1 MSEWSRSRQRSRRS
15 CIPADLN
22 AGHAAQDR
30 ALCATRHHPDGG
42 CGFAVVLGSRRQG
55 DEARVM
61 GIKMITVCRWVAATL
76 LGITAVACTS
86 TDADTNNL
94 PPLGDSFNCDD
105 PIDVLQQPPDAY
117 TTVADVVALP
127 VTGDRPQG
135 GRVGPDND
143 AGSRRAF
150 SKMGLLV
157 RPATTFQIH
166 VAPSSQ
172 EHVDSVG
179 QRRCQ
184 RARQFDRRFVVS
196 R

>member
-1 MSEWSRSRQRSRRS
+1 
-15 CIPADLN
+15 
-22 AGHAAQDR
+22 
-30 ALCATRHHPDGG
+30 
-42 CGFAVVLGSRRQG
+42 
-55 DEARVM
+55 M

-76 LGITAVACTS
+76 LGISAVACTS
-86 TDADTNNL
+86 TDADTNEL

-105 PIDVLQQPPDAY
+105 PIDVLQQPPDGYA
-117 TTVADVVALP
+117 TVADVVAFP

-166 VAPSSQ
+166 VAPRSQRNALIQWGNVDANEPVSSIAVSSCPGDRNDWLVYPGGVWTLEPACVELTILTAKATQ
-172 EHVDSVG
+172 TIRLAVG
-179 QRRCQ
+179 APC
-184 RARQFDRRFVVS
+184 A
-196 R
+196 